1 VHLYWSVA
9 APYGSSMSSS
19 AVLASDSSAA
29 RRSVLALAAVYVIWG
44 STYLGVLIG
53 LEGFPPLLLSGIRFL
68 IAGGALFA
76 IQIARGAPL
85 PDARQWKSA
94 IPVGLLLF
102 TIGNG
107 CVCIAEVHIGS
118 GVAAVVVAT
127 MPLWMALFAAIS
139 GERPSGR
146 EWFGIVVGF
155 AAVSLLSAGAD
166 LRADLW
172 ATLVL
177 LGAPV
182 GWALGSIIARR
193 QGPGRGGMLSVAA
206 AQMLAGGVGSTLLGL
221 ASGERM
227 AALPPARPLVAMLYL
242 ILVGSFGGFIAYSWL
257 LRHVRPALA
266 TSYAFVN
273 PVIAV
278 ALGALLAAEPL
289 TWQTMVATP
298 LVAAAVA
305 LVITAPAS

>member
-1 VHLYWSVA
+1 
-9 APYGSSMSSS
+9 MSSS
-19 AVLASDSSAA
+19 AVLVSDSSGP
-29 RRSVLALAAVYVIWG
+29 RRAVLALAAVYVVWG

-68 IAGGALFA
+68 IAGGALLA
-76 IQIARGAPL
+76 IQAARGAPM
-85 PDARQWKSA
+85 PDALQWRGA
-94 IPVGLLLF
+94 IPIGLLLF
-102 TIGNG
+102 TVGNG

-127 MPLWMALFAAIS
+127 MPLWMALFAAMS

-146 EWFGIVVGF
+146 EWLGIAIGFG
-155 AAVSLLSAGAD
+155 AVSLLSAGAD

-172 ATLVL
+172 ATVVL

-193 QGPGRGGMLSVAA
+193 QPGGRGGMVTVAA
-206 AQMLAGGVGSTLLGL
+206 AQMLTGGAGSLLLGL

-227 AALPPARPLVAMLYL
+227 TALPPARPMLAMVYLV
-242 ILVGSFGGFIAYSWL
+242 LVGSFVGFIAYSWL
-257 LRHVRPALA
+257 LRHTRPALA

-289 TWQTMVATP
+289 TWQTLVATP

-305 LVITAPAS
+305 LVITSRAS